1 MKKKFLNYSLNLLK
15 KENKYDD
22 GKIAELMYGLE
33 AFYMISTKLIVV
45 IAIAIYYNIFLE
57 FLLFL
62 ILYTPLRG
70 FGFGFHANNS
80 IQCWLISLPVFIG
93 IPLLAKNI
101 IINQPILQVIMI
113 LSITILLIFAPADT
127 KYKPL
132 INERKRLVNKYLVV
146 ITSLIYLILSLFIT
160 NNLVLNLIVF
170 ACIYQS
176 ICVNPIVYRL
186 FKQTFNNYKNYQ
198 PITV

>member
-15 KENKYDD
+15 KENKYSD

-45 IAIAIYYNIFLE
+45 IAVAIYYNIFLE

-80 IQCWLISLPVFIG
+80 IQCWLISLPVYNDFI
-93 IPLLAKNI
+93 
-101 IINQPILQVIMI
+101 
-113 LSITILLIFAPADT
+113 
-127 KYKPL
+127 YH
-132 INERKRLVNKYLVV
+132 Y
-146 ITSLIYLILSLFIT
+146 
-160 NNLVLNLIVF
+160 
-170 ACIYQS
+170 
-176 ICVNPIVYRL
+176 
-186 FKQTFNNYKNYQ
+186 TFDFC
-198 PITV
+198 TC